1 MRRGGYRIH
10 VYIDHS
16 IVELIVNNAT
26 ALVVYVTPSEG
37 AGRVALLG
45 APADAEEAELV
56 AWPLASPKHAYD
68 RALC

>member
-1 MRRGGYRIH
+1 MR
-10 VYIDHS
+10 
-16 IVELIVNNAT
+16 T
-26 ALVVYVTPSEG
+26 SEG